1 MDGSREGCVEGLEVG
16 AVVRLLVTTVNVEVI
31 LGLIKA
37 SVIMLDL
44 L

>member
-1 MDGSREGCVEGLEVG
+1 VEGLEVG
-16 AVVRLLVTTVNVEVI
+16 AVVGLLVTTVNVEVI